1 MNDLLLLKPKTAA
14 KYDQIQCDHTL
25 TEILKPPICLTTS
38 QLVHNNAPSNVSYI
52 HTHDI

>member
-25 TEILKPPICLTTS
+25 TEILKPPNLFNYIPACS
-38 QLVHNNAPSNVSYI
+38 Q
-52 HTHDI
+52 